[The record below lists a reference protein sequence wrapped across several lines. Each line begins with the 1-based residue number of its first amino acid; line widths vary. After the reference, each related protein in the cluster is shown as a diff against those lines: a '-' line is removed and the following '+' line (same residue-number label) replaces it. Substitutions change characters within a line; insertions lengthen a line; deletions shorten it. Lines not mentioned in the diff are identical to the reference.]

1 MLLLNR
7 SDSFWLRH
15 IFTYRYPAKVVVVV
29 VVPLPRGVRL
39 LLACLLAPILLPL
52 PVGRRSVDRPCR
64 VMTLTSV

>member
-39 LLACLLAPILLPL
+39 LLACLLRSYSPCLSV
-52 PVGRRSVDRPCR
+52 VGRSIGHV
-64 VMTLTSV
+64 VS